1 MPKRSR
7 KPKRTTDINQ
17 IAHQLVGRSTEEKKP
32 APAVK
37 RLAISQF
44 MAEMGRMGGKKGG
57 KARAAK
63 MTPEQR
69 SKSASDAARIRWD
82 KQNGEVEK

>member
-7 KPKRTTDINQ
+7 KPKRTKDVNQ
-17 IAHQLVGRSTEEKKP
+17 IAHQLVARSTEENP
-32 APAVK
+32 TPTIK

-44 MAEMGRMGGKKGG
+44 MAEMGRRGGKKGG

-63 MTPEQR
+63 MTPEER
-69 SKSASDAARIRWD
+69 SKSASDAARSRWD
-82 KQNGEVEK
+82 KQNGDSGS